1 MTSSPSYTQT
11 FGGNTIYPS
20 DVSYLALS
28 ITADAVL
35 VWPLEANA
43 GPNVVARII
52 DVTSNAAH
60 SVFMPDATQTGTGQ
74 TILFNNL
81 SAYVVTVKDS
91 VGDTLIAMPSN
102 TVWELYLTDNTTA
115 AGSWRTYQFGAYV
128 SQAQSATLA
137 GYGLKAVSSTLAQNY
152 QTNLFSSS
160 YTLGVQDRASLY
172 VWTGGSAG
180 TITLPAAAAV
190 GNGWFVS
197 VNNAGS
203 GDLTV
208 APAGT
213 ETVDNAAS
221 LALRVDDSATFIT
234 DGLNWYT
241 VGFGQSAVFAFDY
254 TSINLAGAGATYTLT
269 GAALNRIS
277 YKFVGAL
284 SNNVKIVVPA
294 TIQQYWVDNE
304 TTGAYTLSI
313 GTASQS
319 VPVPIVAGSRLITYC
334 DGTNVIQASASTAVT
349 AGVIPI
355 SQGGTGATN
364 ANAALINLGG
374 TSTGTAVFTSASQ
387 AAAQVALGASAVGQA
402 VFTAANAGAGRSA
415 LTAAASGA
423 NSDITS
429 ISGLT
434 TALSAGQGGTGIT
447 AVGPTGNVLT
457 STGSG
462 WVSAAPA
469 AVPGGSDTQ
478 VQFNS
483 SGALAG
489 SANLVWTGTELTVGA
504 TVHSTS
510 GGFKFPD
517 GTTQTTASAGIVG
530 PTGPTGNVGPTG
542 SVGPTGPTGNA
553 GPTGPTGNTGSTG
566 AGGPTG
572 PTGNTGPTGPTGAAS
587 SVAGPTGPTGP
598 TGSTGN
604 AGPTGPTGAASSVA
618 GPTGPTGSTGNAGPT
633 GPTGAAS
640 SVAGPTGPTGTGP
653 TGPTGA
659 ASSVA
664 GPTGPTGSTGS
675 TGNAGPTGPTG
686 PTGSTGT
693 TGATGP
699 TGPTVY
705 PGAGIPVSTGS
716 SWGSSYST
724 TGTGSVVL
732 SSSPALTGTPT
743 TSGFTI
749 GYLNIPQSTNTTA
762 AAADVGKHIFNS
774 TGVTVNSGVFN
785 AGDTFVFVN
794 SGSSSVSI
802 TQGSGVTL
810 RLAATATTG
819 SRTVAAYGEATILCT
834 GSNVFYVSG
843 AGVS

>member
-28 ITADAVL
+28 ITADAFL

-52 DVTSNAAH
+52 DVTSDAAH

-172 VWTGGSAG
+172 VWTGGSSG

-197 VNNAGS
+197 INNAGS

-284 SNNVKIVVPA
+284 TNNVEIIVPA

-313 GTASQS
+313 GTAAQS
-319 VPVPIVAGSRLITYC
+319 VPVPILAGSRLITYC
-334 DGTNVIQASASTAVT
+334 DGTNVVQASASTAVT

-402 VFTAANAGAGRSA
+402 VFTAADAGAGLSA

-517 GTTQTTASAGIVG
+517 GTTQTTASSGLVG
-530 PTGPTGNVGPTG
+530 PT
-542 SVGPTGPTGNA
+542 
-553 GPTGPTGNTGSTG
+553 
-566 AGGPTG
+566 
-572 PTGNTGPTGPTGAAS
+572 
-587 SVAGPTGPTGP
+587 
-598 TGSTGN
+598 
-604 AGPTGPTGAASSVA
+604 
-618 GPTGPTGSTGNAGPT
+618 
-633 GPTGAAS
+633 
-640 SVAGPTGPTGTGP
+640 
-653 TGPTGA
+653 
-659 ASSVA
+659 

-675 TGNAGPTGPTG
+675 TGNAGPTGPIG

-699 TGPTVY
+699 AGPTVY
-705 PGAGIPVSTGS
+705 PSAGIPVSTGS
-716 SWGSSYST
+716 SWGSSYGT
-724 TGTGSVVL
+724 TGSGSVVL

-743 TSGFTI
+743 TGGFTI

>member
-1 MTSSPSYTQT
+1 MSSNSYTAV

-28 ITADAVL
+28 LTADVVL
-35 VWPLEANA
+35 QWPLEANV

-60 SVFMPDATQTGTGQ
+60 SIFMPDATQTAVGQ

-81 SAYVVTVKDS
+81 STYAVTVKDS
-91 VGDTLIAMPSN
+91 TGNTLLAMPSN

-115 AGSWRTYQFGAYV
+115 AGLWRTYQFGAYV

-152 QTNLFSSS
+152 QTVLFNSS
-160 YTLGVQDRASLY
+160 YTSGAQDRASLY
-172 VWTGGSAG
+172 VWQGGSSG
-180 TITLPAAAAV
+180 TFTLPAAATV

-197 VNNAGS
+197 VNNAGT
-203 GDLTV
+203 GDINV

-213 ETVDNAAS
+213 EYVDNAAS
-221 LALRVDDSATFIT
+221 LVLRVDDSATFIT
-234 DGLNWYT
+234 DGVNWYT
-241 VGFGQSAVFAFDY
+241 IGFGQSAVFAFDY
-254 TSINLAGAGATYTLT
+254 TAINLAGAGATYTLS
-269 GAALNRIS
+269 GAELNRIS

-304 TTGAYTLSI
+304 TTGAFTLSI
-313 GTASQS
+313 ATATQS
-319 VPVPIVAGSRLITYC
+319 IPIPIVGGSRLITYC
-334 DGTNVIQASASTAVT
+334 DGTNVVQASASTAVT

-355 SQGGTGATN
+355 AQGGTGATT
-364 ANAALINLGG
+364 AGAALINLGG
-374 TSTGTAVFTSASQ
+374 TSTGTAVFTASSQ
-387 AAAQVALGASAVGQA
+387 AAAQVDLGASAVGQSL
-402 VFTAANAGAGRSA
+402 FTAANAASARSSIS
-415 LTAAASGA
+415 AAANGA

-434 TALSAGQGGTGIT
+434 TALSATQGGTGLT
-447 AVGPTGNVLT
+447 VAGTTGNVLT
-457 STGSG
+457 SNGTS

-478 VQFNS
+478 VQYNS
-483 SGALAG
+483 AGALAG
-489 SANLVWTGTELTVGA
+489 SSNFTFDGTDLVVPS
-504 TVHSTS
+504 VHSTV

-517 GTTQTTASAGIVG
+517 NSVQTTAASTLVG
-530 PTGPTGNVGPTG
+530 PTGPTGTT
-542 SVGPTGPTGNA
+542 GPTGPAGTNGSA
-553 GPTGPTGNTGSTG
+553 GPTGPTGTAGSTG
-566 AGGPTG
+566 S
-572 PTGNTGPTGPTGAAS
+572 TGPTGPTGTS
-587 SVAGPTGPTGP
+587 GSTGPTGP
-598 TGSTGN
+598 S
-604 AGPTGPTGAASSVA
+604 
-618 GPTGPTGSTGNAGPT
+618 
-633 GPTGAAS
+633 
-640 SVAGPTGPTGTGP
+640 GTGP

-664 GPTGPTGSTGS
+664 GPTGPNGT
-675 TGNAGPTGPTG
+675 TGPTG
-686 PTGSTGT
+686 PTGSTGAASSVAGPT
-693 TGATGP
+693 GPTGAVGSAGPTGPTGTAGSTGSTGP
-699 TGPTVY
+699 TGPAGTAGSTGPTGPQGPTVY
-705 PGAGIPVSTGS
+705 PSAGIPVSTGS

-732 SSSPALTGTPT
+732 SASPALTGTPT
-743 TSGFTI
+743 TSGYTI

-762 AAADVGKHIFNS
+762 AASDVGKHIFNG

-794 SGSSSVSI
+794 SSGSSVSI
-802 TQGSGVTL
+802 TQGSSVTL

-819 SRTVAAYGEATILCT
+819 TRTVAAYGEATILCT

>member
-28 ITADAVL
+28 ITADAFL

-52 DVTSNAAH
+52 DVTSDAAH

-172 VWTGGSAG
+172 VWTGGSSG

-197 VNNAGS
+197 INNAGS

-284 SNNVKIVVPA
+284 TNNVEIIVPA

-313 GTASQS
+313 GTAVQS
-319 VPVPIVAGSRLITYC
+319 VPVPILAGSRLITYC
-334 DGTNVIQASASTAVT
+334 DGTNVVQASASTAVT

-402 VFTAANAGAGRSA
+402 VFTAADAGAGLSA

-517 GTTQTTASAGIVG
+517 GTTQTTASSGLVG
-530 PTGPTGNVGPTG
+530 PT
-542 SVGPTGPTGNA
+542 
-553 GPTGPTGNTGSTG
+553 
-566 AGGPTG
+566 
-572 PTGNTGPTGPTGAAS
+572 
-587 SVAGPTGPTGP
+587 
-598 TGSTGN
+598 
-604 AGPTGPTGAASSVA
+604 
-618 GPTGPTGSTGNAGPT
+618 
-633 GPTGAAS
+633 
-640 SVAGPTGPTGTGP
+640 
-653 TGPTGA
+653 
-659 ASSVA
+659 

-675 TGNAGPTGPTG
+675 TGNAGPTGPIG

-699 TGPTVY
+699 AGPTVY
-705 PGAGIPVSTGS
+705 PSAGIPVSTGS
-716 SWGSSYST
+716 SWGSSYGT
-724 TGTGSVVL
+724 TGSGSVVL

-743 TSGFTI
+743 TGGFTI